1 MIREWFDFRG
11 KVVLVTGA
19 SRGIGEALARG
30 FCELGA
36 EVVLS
41 SRKQEALDKVAAE
54 INASGGKAFALAC
67 HVGKAEDRQKLADEV
82 FKKYG
87 KVDVLVNN
95 AATNPLFG
103 PAMNATEEAW
113 DKIFE
118 VNLKGPFLLTRAIAA
133 KMIEKGGGAV
143 VNVASVAGIKPM
155 MGLGVYSIS
164 KAALLMMTKVLASE
178 LGEKGIRVNAVA
190 PGVIKTRFSEAL
202 WKNDFIRKVVESS
215 SPLGRLGEVD
225 DVVGAVV
232 FLASDAAKYITGET
246 VVINGGTGLKG
257 A

>member
-1 MIREWFDFRG
+1 MIREWFDFTG
-11 KVVLVTGA
+11 KVVLITGA

-30 FCELGA
+30 FCELGGQ
-36 EVVLS
+36 VVLT
-41 SRKQEALDKVAAE
+41 SRKQESLDKVAAE
-54 INASGGKAFALAC
+54 INSKGGKACALAC
-67 HVGKAEDRQKLADEV
+67 HVGKSEDRKKLVEEV
-82 FKKYG
+82 LRRFG
-87 KVDVLVNN
+87 TIDVLVNN

-103 PAMNATEEAW
+103 PAMDATEEAW

-118 VNLKGPFLLTRAIAA
+118 VNLKGPFLLT
-133 KMIEKGGGAV
+133 KMVAQKMAEKGKGAV

-164 KAALLMMTKVLASE
+164 KAGLLMMNKVLATE

-190 PGVIKTRFSEAL
+190 PGVIKTKFSEAL
-202 WKNDFIRKVVESS
+202 WKNDFIRKVVEQS
-215 SPLGRLGEVD
+215 SPLGRLGETD
-225 DVVGAVV
+225 DVIGAVI

-246 VVINGGTGLKG
+246 IVVNGGTGLKG